1 MEISQAIIYCND
13 QQTANDL
20 NKNLTNK
27 KFICNEIDDDKMKI
41 ISNFKKGQIRIL
53 TATSDIPANEVNLSN
68 NALIINYQIPNN
80 IEEFIKRVGR
90 NDFFGKEGMIIN
102 FIIEADKNII
112 DSLEKIVDY
121 KIQELPIE
129 LSNIQS

>member
-13 QQTANDL
+13 QQAANEL

-27 KFICNEIDDDKMKI
+27 KFVCNEIDDDKNKI
-41 ISNFKKGQIRIL
+41 ISCFKKGQIRIL
-53 TATSDIPANEVNLSN
+53 IATSDIPTNEVNLYN
-68 NALIINYQIPNN
+68 NAIIINYQIPNN
-80 IEEFIKRVGR
+80 IEEFMKRVGK
-90 NDFFGKEGMIIN
+90 NEFFGIKGIIIN
-102 FIIEADKNII
+102 FITEQDKKFI
-112 DSLEKIVDY
+112 DSLENVVGY